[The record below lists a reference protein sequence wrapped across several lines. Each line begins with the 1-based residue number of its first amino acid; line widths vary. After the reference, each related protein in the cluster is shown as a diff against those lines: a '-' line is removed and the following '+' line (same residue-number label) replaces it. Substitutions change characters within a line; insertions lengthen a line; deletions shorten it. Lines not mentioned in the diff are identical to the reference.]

1 MTVNLSSRARN
12 ASPSATLA
20 IAAVAKQMKADG
32 IDVVDFGL
40 GEPDFETPAHVKE
53 AAIVAIREGFTR
65 YTAASGID
73 ELKKAIVTKLKRDNG
88 LSYTPAEVI
97 VSCGSKHSLFNIA
110 EVLFESGDEVIV
122 PAPYWVTYTE
132 QIQLVDARPVI
143 VQTREEDGF
152 HLTRAAVEPAI
163 TSKTKAIL
171 LNSPCNPTGAMIP
184 PEQLRAIA
192 ALAVE
197 RDLLVIS
204 DEAYES
210 MTYSGHTHMSIAS
223 LGEEVKQRTILVN
236 TVSKAYAMTGW
247 RIGYAA
253 GPADIIKAMGTI
265 QSQVTSNP
273 TSIAQKA
280 AVAALLG
287 PHDDLITMV
296 IEFDRRRRYLLSRLH
311 TISGITC
318 TNPEGAF
325 YLFPNVSS
333 FYGAVA
339 NGGPIRNSAEM
350 AAYLL
355 KTANVVTVPG
365 SEFGSDAH
373 LRLSYATSMDSIR
386 KGAERIEHALGA
398 LRKG

>member
-1 MTVNLSSRARN
+1 MILNLSRRAKG

-20 IAAVAKQMKADG
+20 IAAIAKRMKAEG

-53 AAIVAIREGFTR
+53 AAITAIRDGFTR
-65 YTAASGID
+65 YTAAAGID
-73 ELKKAIVTKLKRDNG
+73 ELKQAIVTKLKRDNG
-88 LSYTPAEVI
+88 LSYSPADII

-110 EVLFESGDEVIV
+110 EALFEAGDEVIV

-132 QIQLVDARPVI
+132 QIRLVDAQPVI
-143 VQTREEDGF
+143 AQTREEDGF
-152 HLTRAAVEPAI
+152 HLTREAVESVI
-163 TSKTKAIL
+163 TPKTKAIL

-184 PEQLRAIA
+184 LEQLRKIA

-197 RDLLVIS
+197 RDLLIIS

-210 MTYSGHTHMSIAS
+210 LTYDGHTHVSIAS
-223 LGEEVKQRTILVN
+223 LDEQIKRRTIVVN

-253 GPADIIKAMGTI
+253 GPAEIIKAMGAI

-287 PHDDLITMV
+287 PHDDLRTMV
-296 IEFDRRRRYLLSRLH
+296 VEFDRRRRFLLNRLN
-311 TISGITC
+311 TIPGITC

-333 FYGAVA
+333 FYGATV
-339 NGGPIRNSAEM
+339 NGRPISNSAEM
-350 AAYLL
+350 ADYLL
-355 KTANVVTVPG
+355 QSAHVVSVPG

-373 LRLSYATSMDSIR
+373 LRLSYATSMETIGV
-386 KGAERIEHALGA
+386 GAERIERALGA
-398 LRKG
+398 LRG

>member
-1 MTVNLSSRARN
+1 MTMNLSNRARKT
-12 ASPSATLA
+12 SPSATLA
-20 IAAVAKQMKADG
+20 MAAIAKQMKAEG

-40 GEPDFETPAHVKE
+40 GEPDFETPTHIKD
-53 AAIVAIREGFTR
+53 AAIAAIREGFTR
-65 YTAASGID
+65 YTAAAGID
-73 ELKKAIVTKLKRDNG
+73 ELKQAIITKLKRDNG
-88 LSYTPAEVI
+88 LSYSPAEVI

-132 QIQLVDARPVI
+132 QIRLVDAQPVI

-152 HLTRAAVEPAI
+152 HLTREAVESAI
-163 TSKTKAIL
+163 TPKTKAIL

-184 PEQLRAIA
+184 TDQLRAIA

-210 MTYSGHTHMSIAS
+210 LTYDGHIHMSIAS
-223 LGEEVKQRTILVN
+223 LDEEVRRRTIVVN

-253 GPADIIKAMGTI
+253 GPAEIVKAMGTI
-265 QSQVTSNP
+265 QGQVTSNP
-273 TSIAQKA
+273 TSISQKA

-287 PHDDLITMV
+287 PHDDLRAMV
-296 IEFDRRRRYLLSRLH
+296 VEFERRRGYLLSRLNA
-311 TISGITC
+311 IPGIRC

-333 FYGAVA
+333 FYGAVG
-339 NGGPIRNSAEM
+339 NGRAIRNSAEM

-355 KTANVVTVPG
+355 QTAHVVSVPG

-373 LRLSYATSMDSIR
+373 LRLSYATSMEQISA
-386 KGAERIEHALGA
+386 GADRIERAFGA
-398 LRKG
+398 LRG

>member
-1 MTVNLSSRARN
+1 MTMNLSNRARN
-12 ASPSATLA
+12 TSPSATLA
-20 IAAVAKQMKADG
+20 MAAIAKQMKAEG

-40 GEPDFETPAHVKE
+40 GEPDFETPAHIKD
-53 AAIVAIREGFTR
+53 AAIAAIREGFTR
-65 YTAASGID
+65 YTAAAGID
-73 ELKKAIVTKLKRDNG
+73 ELKQAIITKLKRDNG
-88 LSYTPAEVI
+88 LSYSPAEVI

-110 EVLFESGDEVIV
+110 EALFESGDEVIV

-132 QIQLVDARPVI
+132 QIRLVDARPVI

-152 HLTRAAVEPAI
+152 HLTREALESAI
-163 TSKTKAIL
+163 TPKTKAIL
-171 LNSPCNPTGAMIP
+171 LNSPCNPTGAMIEP
-184 PEQLRAIA
+184 DQLRAIA

-210 MTYSGHTHMSIAS
+210 LTYDGHIHTSIAS
-223 LGEEVKQRTILVN
+223 LSEQVRRRTIVVN

-253 GPADIIKAMGTI
+253 GPAEVIKAMSTI
-265 QSQVTSNP
+265 QGQVTSNP
-273 TSIAQKA
+273 TSISQKA

-287 PHDDLITMV
+287 PHDDLRAIV
-296 IEFDRRRRYLLSRLH
+296 VEFERRRRYLLSRLNA
-311 TISGITC
+311 IPGIRC

-325 YLFPNVSS
+325 YLFPNLSG

-339 NGGPIRNSAEM
+339 HGRPIRNSAEM

-355 KTANVVTVPG
+355 ETAHVVSVPG

-373 LRLSYATSMDSIR
+373 VRLSYATSMEQIS
-386 KGAERIEHALGA
+386 KGAERIERALGG
-398 LRKG
+398 LRR

>member
-1 MTVNLSSRARN
+1 
-12 ASPSATLA
+12 
-20 IAAVAKQMKADG
+20 
-32 IDVVDFGL
+32 
-40 GEPDFETPAHVKE
+40 
-53 AAIVAIREGFTR
+53 
-65 YTAASGID
+65 
-73 ELKKAIVTKLKRDNG
+73 
-88 LSYTPAEVI
+88 
-97 VSCGSKHSLFNIA
+97 
-110 EVLFESGDEVIV
+110 
-122 PAPYWVTYTE
+122 
-132 QIQLVDARPVI
+132 
-143 VQTREEDGF
+143 
-152 HLTRAAVEPAI
+152 
-163 TSKTKAIL
+163 
-171 LNSPCNPTGAMIP
+171 
-184 PEQLRAIA
+184 
-192 ALAVE
+192 
-197 RDLLVIS
+197 
-204 DEAYES
+204 

-223 LGEEVKQRTILVN
+223 LGEEVKRRTILVN

-287 PHDDLITMV
+287 PQNDLLTMV
-296 IEFDRRRRYLLSRLH
+296 IEFDRRRRYLLSRLN

-333 FYGAVA
+333 FYGAVV
-339 NGGPIRNSAEM
+339 NGVPIRNSAEM
-350 AAYLL
+350 AAHLL
-355 KTANVVTVPG
+355 QTANVVTVPG

-386 KGAERIEHALGA
+386 KGAERIERALGA

>member
-12 ASPSATLA
+12 TSPSATLA
-20 IAAVAKQMKADG
+20 IAAIAKQMKAEG

-40 GEPDFETPAHVKE
+40 GEPDFETPAHIKE
-53 AAIVAIREGFTR
+53 AAITAIREGFTR
-65 YTAASGID
+65 YTAAAGID
-73 ELKKAIVTKLKRDNG
+73 ELKGAIVTKLKRDNG
-88 LSYTPAEVI
+88 LSYNPSEVI

-110 EVLFESGDEVIV
+110 EVLLEPGDEVIV

-132 QIQLVDARPVI
+132 QIRLVDARPVI
-143 VQTREEDGF
+143 VQTQEEDGF
-152 HLTRAAVEPAI
+152 HLTREALEPAI
-163 TSKTKAIL
+163 TPKTKAIL

-184 PEQLRAIA
+184 TEQLRAIA

-210 MTYSGHTHMSIAS
+210 LTYDGHAHISIAS
-223 LGEEVKQRTILVN
+223 LDEEVKQRTILVN

-253 GPADIIKAMGTI
+253 GPADIVKAMGNI

-287 PHDDLITMV
+287 PHDDLRAMAA
-296 IEFDRRRRYLLSRLH
+296 EFDRRRRYLLGRLNA
-311 TISGITC
+311 IPGMTC

-325 YLFPNVSS
+325 YLFPNVST
-333 FYGAVA
+333 FYGATA
-339 NGGPIRNSAEM
+339 NDRPVRNSAEM

-355 KTANVVTVPG
+355 QTAHVVSVPG

-373 LRLSYATSMDSIR
+373 LRLSYATGMDSIS
-386 KGAERIEHALGA
+386 KGAERIERALGA

>member
-1 MTVNLSSRARN
+1 MTMNLSSRARN

-20 IAAVAKQMKADG
+20 IAAIAKQMKAEG

-53 AAIVAIREGFTR
+53 AAIAAILEGFTR
-65 YTAASGID
+65 YTAAAGID
-73 ELKKAIVTKLKRDNG
+73 ELKEAIITKLKRDNG
-88 LSYTPAEVI
+88 LSYRPAEVI

-132 QIQLVDARPVI
+132 QIRLVDARPVI
-143 VQTREEDGF
+143 VQMREEDGF
-152 HLTRAAVEPAI
+152 HLTREALEPAI
-163 TSKTKAIL
+163 TPKTKAIL
-171 LNSPCNPTGAMIP
+171 LNSPCNPTGAMVP
-184 PEQLRAIA
+184 LAQLRAIA

-210 MTYSGHTHMSIAS
+210 LTYDGHAHMSIAS
-223 LGEEVKQRTILVN
+223 LGEEIKSRTILVN
-236 TVSKAYAMTGW
+236 SVSKAYAMTGW

-253 GPADIIKAMGTI
+253 GSAEIIKAMGTI

-287 PHDDLITMV
+287 PHDDLRAMV
-296 IEFDRRRRYLLSRLH
+296 VEFDRRRKYFIDRLH
-311 TISGITC
+311 AIPGITC

-333 FYGAVA
+333 FYGTVA
-339 NGGPIRNSAEM
+339 NGHPIRNSAEM
-350 AAYLL
+350 ATYLL
-355 KTANVVTVPG
+355 QTARVVSVPG

-373 LRLSYATSMDSIR
+373 LRLSYATPMESIS
-386 KGAERIEHALGA
+386 KGVERIERALDV
-398 LRKG
+398 LRG

>member
-1 MTVNLSSRARN
+1 MPMNLSNRARN
-12 ASPSATLA
+12 TSPSATLA
-20 IAAVAKQMKADG
+20 MAAISKQMKAEG

-40 GEPDFETPAHVKE
+40 GEPDFETPAHIKD
-53 AAIVAIREGFTR
+53 AAIAAIREGFTR
-65 YTAASGID
+65 YTAAAGID
-73 ELKKAIVTKLKRDNG
+73 ELKQAIITKLKRDNG
-88 LSYTPAEVI
+88 LSYSPAEVI

-132 QIQLVDARPVI
+132 QIRLVDAQPVI

-152 HLTRAAVEPAI
+152 HVTREALESAI
-163 TSKTKAIL
+163 TPRTKAIL
-171 LNSPCNPTGAMIP
+171 LNSPCNPTGAMIE

-192 ALAVE
+192 ALVVE

-210 MTYSGHTHMSIAS
+210 LTYDGHIHMSIAS
-223 LGEEVKQRTILVN
+223 LDEEVRRRTIVVN

-253 GPADIIKAMGTI
+253 GPAEIIKAMGTI
-265 QSQVTSNP
+265 QGQVTSNP
-273 TSIAQKA
+273 TSISQKA

-287 PHDDLITMV
+287 PHDDLRAMV
-296 IEFDRRRRYLLSRLH
+296 VEFERRRRYLLSRLSA
-311 TISGITC
+311 IPGIRC

-333 FYGAVA
+333 FYGATA
-339 NGGPIRNSAEM
+339 NGRPVRNSAEM

-355 KTANVVTVPG
+355 QTAHVVSVPG

-373 LRLSYATSMDSIR
+373 LRLSYATSMGQIST
-386 KGAERIEHALGA
+386 GAERIERALGA
-398 LRKG
+398 LRR

>member
-1 MTVNLSSRARN
+1 MPMNLSNRARN
-12 ASPSATLA
+12 TSPSATLA
-20 IAAVAKQMKADG
+20 MAAISKQMKAEG

-40 GEPDFETPAHVKE
+40 GEPDFETPAHIKD
-53 AAIVAIREGFTR
+53 AAIAAIREGFTR
-65 YTAASGID
+65 YTAAAGID
-73 ELKKAIVTKLKRDNG
+73 ELKQAIITKLKRDNG
-88 LSYTPAEVI
+88 LSYSPAEVI

-110 EVLFESGDEVIV
+110 EALFESGDEVIV

-132 QIQLVDARPVI
+132 QIRLVDAQPVI

-152 HLTRAAVEPAI
+152 HVTREALESAI
-163 TSKTKAIL
+163 TPRTKAIL
-171 LNSPCNPTGAMIP
+171 LNSPCNPTGAMIE

-192 ALAVE
+192 ALVVE

-210 MTYSGHTHMSIAS
+210 LTYDGHIHMSIAS
-223 LGEEVKQRTILVN
+223 LDEEVRRRTIVVN

-253 GPADIIKAMGTI
+253 GPAEIIKAMGTI
-265 QSQVTSNP
+265 QGQVTSNP
-273 TSIAQKA
+273 TSISQKA

-287 PHDDLITMV
+287 PHDDLRAMV
-296 IEFDRRRRYLLSRLH
+296 VEFERRRRYLLSRLSA
-311 TISGITC
+311 IPGIRC

-333 FYGAVA
+333 FYGATA
-339 NGGPIRNSAEM
+339 NGRPVRNSAEM

-355 KTANVVTVPG
+355 QTAHVVSVPG

-373 LRLSYATSMDSIR
+373 LRLSYATSMGQISA
-386 KGAERIEHALGA
+386 GAERIARALGA
-398 LRKG
+398 LRR

>member
-1 MTVNLSSRARN
+1 MTMNLSNRARN
-12 ASPSATLA
+12 TSPSATLA
-20 IAAVAKQMKADG
+20 IAAVAKQMKTDG

-53 AAIVAIREGFTR
+53 AAITAIREGFTR
-65 YTAASGID
+65 YTAATGID
-73 ELKKAIVTKLKRDNG
+73 ELKQAIITKLKRDNG

-110 EVLFESGDEVIV
+110 EALFEAGDEVIV

-132 QIQLVDARPVI
+132 QIRLVDARPVI
-143 VQTREEDGF
+143 IQTREEDGF
-152 HLTRAAVEPAI
+152 HLTREALEPAI
-163 TSKTKAIL
+163 TPKTKAIL

-210 MTYSGHTHMSIAS
+210 LTYNGHTHMSIAS
-223 LGEEVKQRTILVN
+223 LDEEVKKRTIVVN

-253 GPADIIKAMGTI
+253 GPSEIIKAMGAI

-287 PHDDLITMV
+287 PHDDLRAMV
-296 IEFDRRRRYLLSRLH
+296 VEFDRRRKYCLSRLNA
-311 TISGITC
+311 IPGITC

-325 YLFPNVSS
+325 YLFPNFSS

-339 NGGPIRNSAEM
+339 NGRPIRNSAEM

-355 KTANVVTVPG
+355 RTAHVVSVPG

-373 LRLSYATSMDSIR
+373 LRLSYATPMESIST
-386 KGAERIEHALGA
+386 GAERIERALTV
-398 LRKG
+398 LRG

>member
-1 MTVNLSSRARN
+1 MPINLSNRARN
-12 ASPSATLA
+12 TSPSATLA
-20 IAAVAKQMKADG
+20 MAAISKQMKAEG

-40 GEPDFETPAHVKE
+40 GEPDFETPAHIKD
-53 AAIVAIREGFTR
+53 AAITAIREGFTR
-65 YTAASGID
+65 YTAAAGID
-73 ELKKAIVTKLKRDNG
+73 ELKQAIITKLKRDNG
-88 LSYTPAEVI
+88 LSYSPAEVI

-110 EVLFESGDEVIV
+110 EALFESGDEVIV

-132 QIQLVDARPVI
+132 QIRLVEAKPVI

-152 HLTRAAVEPAI
+152 HLTREALESAI
-163 TSKTKAIL
+163 TPKTKAIL
-171 LNSPCNPTGAMIP
+171 LNSPCNPTGAMIQ

-192 ALAVE
+192 ALVVE

-210 MTYSGHTHMSIAS
+210 LTYDGHIHMSIAS
-223 LGEEVKQRTILVN
+223 LDEEVRRRTIVVN

-253 GPADIIKAMGTI
+253 GPAEIVKAMGTI
-265 QSQVTSNP
+265 QGQVTSNP
-273 TSIAQKA
+273 TSISQKA

-287 PHDDLITMV
+287 PHDDLRAMV
-296 IEFDRRRRYLLSRLH
+296 VEFERRRRYLLSRLSA
-311 TISGITC
+311 IPGIRC

-339 NGGPIRNSAEM
+339 NGRPVRNSAEM

-355 KTANVVTVPG
+355 QTAHVVSVPG

-373 LRLSYATSMDSIR
+373 LRLSYATSMEQIST
-386 KGAERIEHALGA
+386 GAERIERALDT
-398 LRKG
+398 LRG

>member
-12 ASPSATLA
+12 TSPSATLA
-20 IAAVAKQMKADG
+20 IAAIAKQMKAEG
-32 IDVVDFGL
+32 IDIVDFGL
-40 GEPDFETPAHVKE
+40 GEPDFETPAHVKD
-53 AAIVAIREGFTR
+53 AAIAAIREGFTR
-65 YTAASGID
+65 YTAAAGID
-73 ELKKAIVTKLKRDNG
+73 ELKEAIVTKLKRDNG
-88 LSYTPAEVI
+88 LSYAPSEVI

-110 EVLFESGDEVIV
+110 EVLFEPGDEVIV

-132 QIQLVDARPVI
+132 QIRLVDARPVI

-152 HLTRAAVEPAI
+152 HLTREALEPAI
-163 TSKTKAIL
+163 TPKTKAIL

-184 PEQLRAIA
+184 LEQLRAIA

-210 MTYSGHTHMSIAS
+210 LTYDRHTHVSIAS
-223 LGEEVKQRTILVN
+223 LGEEVKRRTLVVN

-253 GPADIIKAMGTI
+253 GPTDIIKAMGTI

-287 PHDDLITMV
+287 PHDGLRDMV
-296 IEFDRRRRYLLSRLH
+296 GEFDRRRRYLLSRLN
-311 TISGITC
+311 TIPGITC

-325 YLFPNVSS
+325 YFFPNFSS

-339 NGGPIRNSAEM
+339 NGSPIRNSAEM

-355 KTANVVTVPG
+355 QTARVVLVPG

-373 LRLSYATSMDSIR
+373 LRLSYATPMDSIR
-386 KGAERIEHALGA
+386 KGVERIERALDA
-398 LRKG
+398 LRS

>member
-1 MTVNLSSRARN
+1 MAVHLSTRAKN
-12 ASPSATLA
+12 TSPSATLA
-20 IAAVAKQMKADG
+20 MAAIAKQMKAEG

-40 GEPDFETPAHVKE
+40 GEPDFETPDHIKE
-53 AAIVAIREGFTR
+53 AAITAIREGFTR
-65 YTAASGID
+65 YTAAAGID
-73 ELKKAIVTKLKRDNG
+73 ELKQAIITKLKRDNG
-88 LSYTPAEVI
+88 LSYGPAEVI

-110 EVLFESGDEVIV
+110 EALFESGDEIII

-132 QIQLVDARPVI
+132 QIRLVDARPVI
-143 VQTREEDGF
+143 VPTREEDGF
-152 HLTRAAVEPAI
+152 HLTRAALESAI
-163 TSKTKAIL
+163 TPKTKAIL

-184 PEQLRAIA
+184 LEQLRAIA
-192 ALAVE
+192 ALVVE

-210 MTYSGHTHMSIAS
+210 LTYDGHAHMSIAS
-223 LGEEVKQRTILVN
+223 LDEQVKRRTIVVN

-253 GPADIIKAMGTI
+253 GPAEIVKAMSTI

-287 PHDDLITMV
+287 PHDDLRAMV
-296 IEFDRRRRYLLSRLH
+296 VEFDRRRKYLISRLNA
-311 TISGITC
+311 IPGITC

-325 YLFPNVSS
+325 YLFPNVST
-333 FYGAVA
+333 FYGTAA
-339 NGGPIRNSAEM
+339 DDRPIRNSTEM

-355 KTANVVTVPG
+355 QTAHVVSVPG

-373 LRLSYATSMDSIR
+373 LRLSYATGMDSIG
-386 KGAERIEHALGA
+386 KGAERIERALGA

>member
-1 MTVNLSSRARN
+1 MTVQLSNRARN

-20 IAAVAKQMKADG
+20 IAAIAKQMKAEG
-32 IDVVDFGL
+32 TDVVDFGL
-40 GEPDFETPAHVKE
+40 GEPDFETPAHIKE
-53 AAIVAIREGFTR
+53 AGITAIRDGFTR

-73 ELKKAIVTKLKRDNG
+73 ELKAAIVTKLKRDNG
-88 LSYTPAEVI
+88 LTYAPSQVI
-97 VSCGSKHSLFNIA
+97 VSCGSKHSLFNIVEA
-110 EVLFESGDEVIV
+110 LLNPGDEVIV

-132 QIQLVDARPVI
+132 QIRLDDAQPII

-152 HLTRAAVEPAI
+152 HVTREVLEPAI
-163 TSKTKAIL
+163 TPRTKAIL

-184 PEQLRAIA
+184 TAELHKIA

-197 RDLLVIS
+197 RDVMVIS

-210 MTYSGHTHMSIAS
+210 MTYDGHTHISIAS
-223 LGEEVKQRTILVN
+223 LGEEIKRRTILVN

-253 GPADIIKAMGTI
+253 GPAEIVKAMGNI

-287 PHDDLITMV
+287 PHDDLRAMV
-296 IEFDRRRRYLLSRLH
+296 IEFARRRRYLLDRLNA
-311 TISGITC
+311 ISGITC
-318 TNPEGAF
+318 TTPEGAF

-333 FYGAVA
+333 FYGAAVD
-339 NGGPIRNSAEM
+339 GRPIRNSAEM
-350 AAYLL
+350 ADYLL
-355 KTANVVTVPG
+355 QTAHVVSVPG

-373 LRLSYATSMDSIR
+373 LRLSYATSMERIR
-386 KGAERIEHALGA
+386 TGAERIESALGA

>member
-1 MTVNLSSRARN
+1 MMDTLSRRARN
-12 ASPSATLA
+12 TSPSATLA
-20 IAAVAKQMKADG
+20 IASIAKRMKAEG
-32 IDVVDFGL
+32 IDVVDLGL

-53 AAIVAIREGFTR
+53 AAIQAIREGFTR

-73 ELKKAIVTKLKRDNG
+73 ELKAAIATKLKRDNG
-88 LSYTPAEVI
+88 LSYGLDEVI

-110 EVLFESGDEVIV
+110 EALLEPGDEVII

-132 QIQLVDARPVI
+132 QIRLVEARSVI
-143 VQTREEDGF
+143 VHTREEDGF
-152 HLTRAAVEPAI
+152 RLSRQVVEPAI
-163 TSKTKAIL
+163 TPRTKAIM

-184 PEQLRAIA
+184 RDQLGAIA

-197 RDLLVIS
+197 RDLLLIS

-210 MTYSGHTHMSIAS
+210 LTYDGHAHVSIAS
-223 LGEEVKQRTILVN
+223 VSEEVKRRTIVVN

-287 PHDDLITMV
+287 PQDDVQAMRA
-296 IEFDRRRRYLLSRLH
+296 EFDRRRRYLVARLNAIPGLH
-311 TISGITC
+311 S

-333 FYGAVA
+333 YYGRLS
-339 NGGPIRNSAEM
+339 GGQPIRNSTEM
-350 AAYLL
+350 ANYLL
-355 KTANVVTVPG
+355 RIANVALVPG
-365 SEFGSDAH
+365 IEFGSDAH
-373 LRLSYATSMDSIR
+373 LRLSYAAPVETLAI
-386 KGAERIEHALGA
+386 GANRIERALGV
-398 LRKG
+398 LRG

>member
-1 MTVNLSSRARN
+1 MTANLSNRARN
-12 ASPSATLA
+12 TSPSATLA
-20 IAAVAKQMKADG
+20 MAAIAKQMKADG

-53 AAIVAIREGFTR
+53 AAITAIREGFTK
-65 YTAASGID
+65 YTAAGGID
-73 ELKKAIVTKLKRDNG
+73 ELKQAIVTKLKRDNG
-88 LSYTPAEVI
+88 LSYNPAEVI

-110 EVLFESGDEVIV
+110 EALFEPGDEVIV

-132 QIQLVDARPVI
+132 QIRLVDARPVI

-152 HLTRAAVEPAI
+152 HLTRGLLESAI
-163 TSKTKAIL
+163 TPKTKAIL

-204 DEAYES
+204 DEAYEAL
-210 MTYSGHTHMSIAS
+210 TYNGHAHVSIAS
-223 LGEEVKQRTILVN
+223 LDEEVKRRTILVN
-236 TVSKAYAMTGW
+236 SVSKAYAMTGW

-253 GPADIIKAMGTI
+253 GPAEIIKAMGAI

-287 PHDDLITMV
+287 PHDDLRAMV
-296 IEFDRRRRYLLSRLH
+296 VEFDRRRKYLLGRLNA
-311 TISGITC
+311 IPGITC

-325 YLFPNVSS
+325 YLFPNFSS

-339 NGGPIRNSAEM
+339 NSRPIRNSAEM

-355 KTANVVTVPG
+355 QTAHVVSVPG

-373 LRLSYATSMDSIR
+373 LRLSYATPMESIST
-386 KGAERIEHALGA
+386 GAERIERALSV
-398 LRKG
+398 LRD

>member
-12 ASPSATLA
+12 TSPSATLA
-20 IAAVAKQMKADG
+20 IAAIAKQMKAEG
-32 IDVVDFGL
+32 IDIVDFGL
-40 GEPDFETPAHVKE
+40 GEPDFETPAHVKD
-53 AAIVAIREGFTR
+53 AAIAAIREGFTR
-65 YTAASGID
+65 YTAAAGID
-73 ELKKAIVTKLKRDNG
+73 ELKEAIVTKLKRDNG
-88 LSYTPAEVI
+88 LSYAPSEVI

-110 EVLFESGDEVIV
+110 EVLFEPGDEVIV

-132 QIQLVDARPVI
+132 QIRLVDARPVI

-152 HLTRAAVEPAI
+152 HLTREALEPAI
-163 TSKTKAIL
+163 TPKTKAIL

-184 PEQLRAIA
+184 LEQLPALA

-210 MTYSGHTHMSIAS
+210 LTYDRHTHVSIAS
-223 LGEEVKQRTILVN
+223 LGEEVKRRTLVVN

-253 GPADIIKAMGTI
+253 GPTDIIKAMGTI

-287 PHDDLITMV
+287 PHDGLRDMV
-296 IEFDRRRRYLLSRLH
+296 GEFDRRRRYLLSRLN
-311 TISGITC
+311 TIPGITC

-325 YLFPNVSS
+325 YFFQISPASTEQWRTAALFETPPRWQPTSCKQPVSYW
-333 FYGAVA
+333 FQAA
-339 NGGPIRNSAEM
+339 N
-350 AAYLL
+350 
-355 KTANVVTVPG
+355 
-365 SEFGSDAH
+365 SEA
-373 LRLSYATSMDSIR
+373 M
-386 KGAERIEHALGA
+386 RIFAFRMRRRWIASGRE
-398 LRKG
+398 

>member
-1 MTVNLSSRARN
+1 MILNLSRRAKG

-20 IAAVAKQMKADG
+20 IAAIAKRMKAEG

-53 AAIVAIREGFTR
+53 AAITAIRDGFTR
-65 YTAASGID
+65 YTAAAGID
-73 ELKKAIVTKLKRDNG
+73 ELKQAIATKLKRDNG
-88 LSYTPAEVI
+88 LSYSPADII

-110 EVLFESGDEVIV
+110 EALFEAGDEVIV

-132 QIQLVDARPVI
+132 QIRLVDAQPVI
-143 VQTREEDGF
+143 AQTREEDGF
-152 HLTRAAVEPAI
+152 HLTREAVESVI
-163 TSKTKAIL
+163 TPKTKAIL

-184 PEQLRAIA
+184 LEQLRKIA

-197 RDLLVIS
+197 RDLLIIS

-210 MTYSGHTHMSIAS
+210 LTYDGHTHVSIAS
-223 LGEEVKQRTILVN
+223 LDEQIKRRTIVVN

-253 GPADIIKAMGTI
+253 GPAEIIKAMGAI

-287 PHDDLITMV
+287 PHDDLRTMV
-296 IEFDRRRRYLLSRLH
+296 VEFDRRRRFLLNRLN
-311 TISGITC
+311 TIPGITC

-333 FYGAVA
+333 FYGATV
-339 NGGPIRNSAEM
+339 NGRPISNSAEM
-350 AAYLL
+350 ADYLL
-355 KTANVVTVPG
+355 QSAHVVSVPG

-373 LRLSYATSMDSIR
+373 LRLSYATSMETIGV
-386 KGAERIEHALGA
+386 GAERIERAFGA
-398 LRKG
+398 LRG